1 MIDLSDVVI
10 PELAFDAPPV
20 GSQEQLFDL
29 IADRLL
35 AFRIATDQNSLIEGF
50 RKREELCSTGV
61 GHGVALPHSAS
72 NVVERIFVVVVRLNP
87 ALDWHARDNEPVNL
101 VVALVSPPS
110 LYSVYLQV
118 LAALARALH
127 IESVRRFALDAPSAA
142 EAAKIIARIAQEQKE
157 GSEPLIEP
165 VC

>member
-1 MIDLSDVVI
+1 MNLSEIVL

-20 GSQEQLFDL
+20 AGQDELFNL
-29 IADRLL
+29 IATRLL
-35 AFRIATDQNSLIEGF
+35 EARIATDLDPLVAGF

-61 GHGVALPHSAS
+61 GHGVAIPHSATS
-72 NVVERIFVVVVRLNP
+72 VVDQIVVVVVRLNP
-87 ALDWHARDNEPVNL
+87 ALDWHARDNQPVNL
-101 VVALVSPPS
+101 VIALISPPS

-127 IESVRRFALDAPSAA
+127 LESVRRLALDATSPK
-142 EAAKIIARIAQEQKE
+142 EAASIIAKIAQQQEE
-157 GSEPLIEP
+157 GTEGLIEP

>member
-1 MIDLSDVVI
+1 MNLNEIVF

-20 GSQEQLFDL
+20 STQEQLFNL

-35 AFRIATDQNSLIEGF
+35 NAGIATEPDALIEGF
-50 RKREELCSTGV
+50 LKREQLCSTGV
-61 GHGVALPHSAS
+61 GHGVAIPHSATS
-72 NVVERIFVVVVRLNP
+72 MVDRIIVVVTRLNP

-101 VVALVSPPS
+101 VVALISPPS
-110 LYSVYLQV
+110 LYSDYLQA

-127 IESVRRFALDAPSAA
+127 LEPVRRLALNAPSAA
-142 EAAKIIARIAQEQKE
+142 EAAKIIATIAQKQEE
-157 GSEPLIEP
+157 SGAELIEP

>member
-1 MIDLSDVVI
+1 MNLNEIVI

-20 GSQEQLFDL
+20 ATQEQLFEL

-35 AFRIATDQNSLIEGF
+35 SASITTDYDSLVQGF
-50 RKREELCSTGV
+50 LKREELCSTGV
-61 GHGVALPHSAS
+61 GHGVALPHSATPAID
-72 NVVERIFVVVVRLNP
+72 RIIVIVTRLNP

-127 IESVRRFALDAPSAA
+127 LEPVRRLARNAPSAA
-142 EAAKIIARIAQEQKE
+142 DAAKIIAISAQKQEE
-157 GSEPLIEP
+157 GSEGLIEP